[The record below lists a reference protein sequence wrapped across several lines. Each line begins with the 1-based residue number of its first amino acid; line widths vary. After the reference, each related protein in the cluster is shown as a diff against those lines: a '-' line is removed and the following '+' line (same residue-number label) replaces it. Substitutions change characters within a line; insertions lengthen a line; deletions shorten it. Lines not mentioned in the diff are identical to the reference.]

1 MIAAGLVDRLALNE
15 AIAYLADPASII
27 SMPTMVSAWGRQ
39 Q

>member
-1 MIAAGLVDRLALNE
+1 MIAAGLVGRPALDE
-15 AIAYLADPASII
+15 AIAYLAAPTSII